1 MHTAQ
6 IRHRIIRC
14 GLHGERLGPTCVQ
27 SRGRHGHSSV
37 VGGVDLDS
45 CIPRKFDTVSSDVG
59 CMASDWGLRV
69 SKAGTVTGT
78 RVSSVELTL
87 THAYRAN
94 STPYHQ
100 MWAAWRAT
108 GAYVCPKQG
117 PSRAL
122 ECRRWSW
129 P

>member
-14 GLHGERLGPTCVQ
+14 GLHGEQLGSTSGR
-27 SRGRHGHSSV
+27 SRDRHGHSSA

-69 SKAGTVTGT
+69 SKTGAVTGT
-78 RVSSVELTL
+78 RVPSVDLTL
-87 THAYRAN
+87 THAYSAN

-108 GAYVCPKQG
+108 GEYVWSKQG

-122 ECRRWSW
+122 KCRRWS
-129 P
+129 